1 VEQHRPTRMP
11 PIVQSGSGG
20 LHIGLPNHL
29 AESAQTVPVTETPGR
44 VSNDPLGR
52 YLFAHVTAQF

>member
-1 VEQHRPTRMP
+1 VNNIADKDP

-20 LHIGLPNHL
+20 FTSDCPTISGIGGN
-29 AESAQTVPVTETPGR
+29 SSCNGNTWPG
-44 VSNDPLGR
+44 VYDPLGR